1 MSCFKSSSL
10 LFVIFRFRPYL
21 FVINVSINNCNEV
34 SQRVGSPNKT
44 MASILGKKS
53 ELELDCNPYGIAERK
68 AYR

>member
-1 MSCFKSSSL
+1 MELGGEVGS
-10 LFVIFRFRPYL
+10 P

-53 ELELDCNPYGIAERK
+53 ELEFDCNPLGIAESI
-68 AYR
+68 

>member
-1 MSCFKSSSL
+1 MEAGAD
-10 LFVIFRFRPYL
+10 VGRP

-53 ELELDCNPYGIAERK
+53 ELDLDCNPLGIAER
-68 AYR
+68 AHSCI